1 MPMTEAQFQAAVI
14 DLARLCG
21 WRVMHTRAA
30 QIRPG
35 VWATPIQGDA
45 GFPDLVLCRP
55 IQGDFIVA
63 ELKTETGRVSAGQH
77 LWLRALDAAGVETY
91 VWRPTDLPTI
101 KTRLRR
107 VTK

>member
-1 MPMTEAQFQAAVI
+1 MTEAQFQSAVI

-21 WRVMHTRAA
+21 WRVMHTRPA

-55 IQGDFIVA
+55 VHNDFIIA

-77 LWLRALDAAGVETY
+77 LWLQALDAAGVETH
-91 VWRPTDLPTI
+91 VWRPKDLPAI
-101 KTRLRR
+101 QTRLRR